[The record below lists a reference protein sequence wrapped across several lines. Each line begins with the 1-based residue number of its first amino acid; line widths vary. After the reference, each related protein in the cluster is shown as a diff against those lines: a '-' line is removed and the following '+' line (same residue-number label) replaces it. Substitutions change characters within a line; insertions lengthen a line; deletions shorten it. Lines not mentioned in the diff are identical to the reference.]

1 MVEAYSIV
9 KIIYNLGLPSQSP
22 FLHGI
27 WIRNSSKRDHS
38 IWWMIVVTTC
48 NSIKSN
54 FVNPINYVY
63 WHTPNEGSSFTHTN
77 APYGKWAMGYM
88 TGHPRGL
95 NTTTRALLN
104 SQDQCDTTVN
114 INHGNTL
121 KTMQLST
128 LKTTI
133 YLLLYQYFFL
143 LKSS

>member
-1 MVEAYSIV
+1 
-9 KIIYNLGLPSQSP
+9 
-22 FLHGI
+22 
-27 WIRNSSKRDHS
+27 
-38 IWWMIVVTTC
+38 
-48 NSIKSN
+48 
-54 FVNPINYVY
+54 
-63 WHTPNEGSSFTHTN
+63 
-77 APYGKWAMGYM
+77 M